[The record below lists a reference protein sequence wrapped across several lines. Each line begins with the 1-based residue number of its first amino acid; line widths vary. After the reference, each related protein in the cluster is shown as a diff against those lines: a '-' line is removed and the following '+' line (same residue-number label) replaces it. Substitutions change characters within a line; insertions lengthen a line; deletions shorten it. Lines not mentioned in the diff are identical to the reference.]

1 MVEAVKGG
9 CNPAISYSNTPSDQM
24 SDLELQPSVFIIS
37 GDRQQGV
44 PTTVLAIDLVSER
57 TLDRPKSPSLR
68 MPRFVTKMF
77 ADFRSRC
84 KIFLS
89 WACLRARQIYVN
101 QFKTTSSEKY
111 FLSSRCA
118 LIFENRSPSSQCS
131 ITMQSL
137 PFFVL
142 YTSRNRVMFG

>member
-1 MVEAVKGG
+1 M
-9 CNPAISYSNTPSDQM
+9 
-24 SDLELQPSVFIIS
+24 
-37 GDRQQGV
+37 

-68 MPRFVTKMF
+68 MPRFVTKIF

-142 YTSRNRVMFG
+142 YTSRNRVMFGWFNTSNTFASFKVSFLYSEFILLMSIYLITAKLLLL